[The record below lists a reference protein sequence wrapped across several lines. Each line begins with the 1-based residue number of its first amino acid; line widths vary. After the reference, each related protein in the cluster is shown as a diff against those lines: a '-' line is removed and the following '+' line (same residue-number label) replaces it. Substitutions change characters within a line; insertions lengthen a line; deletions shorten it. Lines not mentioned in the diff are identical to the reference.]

1 MLGNDDIKNII
12 DDCLDKNKVVS
23 TKDIAYVILCLNFED
38 SVVAYKC
45 VFGSENYDS
54 DMHDSYDACDT
65 VQYLKEY
72 IPYCIERANKRNDS
86 HETQIDYSFD
96 DNKAYML
103 KLKQETEKAMEDGKI
118 GKKDGLTILKDIA
131 VKLNDKFNV
140 ADTFNN
146 NVIIVNKKYNSVCSR
161 CGAELY
167 IPTKRDLMEK
177 YNLIER

>member
-12 DDCLDKNKVVS
+12 DDCLEKNKVVS
-23 TKDIAYVILCLNFED
+23 TKDIAYVILCLNLED

-45 VFGSENYDS
+45 VFGNEDYDPDVHS
-54 DMHDSYDACDT
+54 SYDACDT

-72 IPYCIERANKRNDS
+72 IPYCIERANKRNDTR
-86 HETQIDYSFD
+86 ETQIDYSF
-96 DNKAYML
+96 
-103 KLKQETEKAMEDGKI
+103 GKI

-131 VKLNDKFNV
+131 VKLNDKFNM

>member
-1 MLGNDDIKNII
+1 M
-12 DDCLDKNKVVS
+12 
-23 TKDIAYVILCLNFED
+23 
-38 SVVAYKC
+38 AYKC

-103 KLKQETEKAMEDGKI
+103 KLKQETEKATEDGKI
-118 GKKDGLTILKDIA
+118 GKKDGLTRVKDIA
-131 VKLNDKFNV
+131 GKWNDKCNV

-177 YNLIER
+177 YNLIAR

>member
-12 DDCLDKNKVVS
+12 DDCLEKNKVVS
-23 TKDIAYVILCLNFED
+23 TKDIAYVILCLNLED

-65 VQYLKEY
+65 MQYLKEY

-103 KLKQETEKAMEDGKI
+103 KLKQSDRRGFSARSTGALDTKSLPTRSFKSKSHLERISSSCIRFNSLNLYVVIHSTNSMNCWEV
-118 GKKDGLTILKDIA
+118 LKDNQQPIP
-131 VKLNDKFNV
+131 F
-140 ADTFNN
+140 
-146 NVIIVNKKYNSVCSR
+146 SR
-161 CGAELY
+161 
-167 IPTKRDLMEK
+167 
-177 YNLIER
+177 